1 MPMPTARAVIAASL
15 DRLPAN
21 GDELARVTAAAD
33 RLHVRADLVG
43 DLDVAW
49 LRSHFRGE
57 LAYTLRSRGAGGA
70 DEGGRQ
76 RRERLR
82 RAAEEYDLV
91 ALEPDDLVPSLLERI
106 PAEKRILT
114 AHFGT
119 VDAAALLDALRYLSA
134 TPAALYELTMQA
146 RRPSD
151 ALAAPAMLRA
161 AGRKDVTAWASGL
174 PGIWTRIV
182 APWLGAPVVHG
193 RASDDDDTTDGLPT
207 VARLVDAFGFPDLL
221 PIDELFGMVGSPV
234 LHSLSPRIHNT
245 AFRAV
250 GRHALYVPFH
260 VDESSFDDF
269 WNGVVVSGATDALGI
284 PLHGLSV
291 VSPHKA
297 VAVEATRERS
307 TAVQRSASANFV
319 RRNGVGWIAETT
331 DADGVLLTLRQR
343 GVQCRDRRVAVIGC
357 GGSGRSMAAALH
369 AAGADVTLVNRGY
382 ERGSFAN
389 RLLGLPFTP
398 LRGFSPE
405 PFAIVVNATPMG
417 RENDE
422 LPFGIDRLG
431 RDAVIVDLVYRDRP
445 TQLVMRTRGPGRI
458 TIDGWDMLV
467 TQAMRQ
473 FELMTGREMPDGLAR
488 QTLGLEEP
496 TAAGAEC

>member
-1 MPMPTARAVIAASL
+1 MSTTTSPAVIAASL
-15 DRLPAN
+15 DRLPAS
-21 GDELARVTAAAD
+21 GDALENLAAGAD

-49 LRSHFRGE
+49 LRNHFRGE
-57 LAYTLRSRGAGGA
+57 LAYTLHRGADA
-70 DEGGRQ
+70 DNRGLHRSD
-76 RRERLR
+76 RLR
-82 RAAEEYDLV
+82 RAAAEYDLV
-91 ALEPDDLVPSLLERI
+91 TLEPDDLTPSLLASIPER
-106 PAEKRILT
+106 KRIL
-114 AHFGT
+114 AASFGV
-119 VDAAALLDALRYLSA
+119 VDAATLTDALRHLSA
-134 TPAALYELTMQA
+134 TPARLYELTSQA
-146 RRPSD
+146 RQPGD
-151 ALAAPAMLRA
+151 ELAAPMMLHA
-161 AGRKDVTAWASGL
+161 AKRTDVTAWATGL

-193 RASDDDDTTDGLPT
+193 RAADADDTIDGLPSI
-207 VARLVDAFGFPDLL
+207 ARLMDSFGFPHLT

-250 GRHALYVPFH
+250 GRRALYVPFH
-260 VDESSFDDF
+260 VDEDRFEDF
-269 WNGVVVSGATDALGI
+269 WRIVIVSGAIDALGF
-284 PLHGLSV
+284 PLRALSV

-297 VAVEATRERS
+297 VAVQAIREHS
-307 TAVQRSASANFV
+307 AVVQRAASANFV

-343 GVQCRDRRVAVIGC
+343 GVQCHNRRVAVIGC
-357 GGSGRSMAAALH
+357 GGSGRSMAAALQ
-369 AAGADVTLVNRGY
+369 AAGADVTLVNRG
-382 ERGSFAN
+382 RDRADFASQ
-389 RLLGLPFTP
+389 LLTLPSMP

-405 PFAIVVNATPMG
+405 RFAIVVNATPVG
-417 RENDE
+417 REKDE
-422 LPFGIDRLG
+422 VPFVLDRLG

-445 TQLVMRTRGPGRI
+445 TQLMTRTRGPGRI

-488 QTLGLEEP
+488 QTLGLDEP
-496 TAAGAEC
+496 AAAGAEC